1 MEKLTCVENSTE
13 LYGIKS
19 WGQEYFSVSGEG
31 EVLVRA
37 GDPMSLL
44 SLVESAKE
52 KGLSLPILFK
62 FGQIIQD
69 KVSKLYSAFKEVI
82 EEEGYDN
89 TYKLA
94 YPIKVNA
101 NKYGVESIQKGSF
114 SDAGLEVGS
123 KPELLA
129 ALTISK
135 KESSFIL
142 CNGYK
147 DAKYIE
153 LALVEKAKGYR
164 LILVVEKPSELSL
177 ILELSAKLQIEPEL
191 GFRLKLSSQG
201 KGKWASS
208 GGDFSKFGLSAQ
220 EAVKGL
226 HILQEAGKE
235 ECLTLL
241 HFHIGSQ
248 IASLDCIRKSM
259 EESALL
265 YTEIARLFPSVHLF
279 DVGGGL
285 SIDYDGTASQEE
297 SSSNYTIKEYA
308 KVIVET
314 LQKVSKKK
322 KVPPPMIITESGR
335 ALMAH
340 HAVLVTEA
348 LEVTQRWNI
357 PLLSEPTESVFQRR
371 ILSLHSAL
379 REETCI
385 QVFYQAISI
394 RKQAQLVFLQG
405 DSSLTE
411 KGEVDAAYFELV
423 AQICLIAGDLP
434 EDLEEIKG
442 QILDSYL
449 CNFSLFQSLPDTWAI
464 DQICPI
470 MPIHRLGEKPEQRAI
485 IEDLTCDSDG
495 KIDRFVLDKGVSP
508 YLPLHFLDGS
518 PYYIGA
524 FLTGAYQEILGNCH
538 NLFGKVNVVHVE
550 SSEKQV
556 SILGES
562 VADMLSDMGYRE
574 SECLSFAE
582 GTTYLELSR

>member
-1 MEKLTCVENSTE
+1 MEKLTCVEDSTE

-19 WGQEYFSVSGEG
+19 WGQEYFSVSEEG
-31 EVLVRA
+31 EVLV
-37 GDPMSLL
+37 DIEKPVSLL
-44 SLVESAKE
+44 SLVESAKK
-52 KGLSLPILFK
+52 KGVSLPILFK
-62 FGQIIQD
+62 FDQIIED
-69 KVSKLYSAFKEVI
+69 RVSRLYDAFKQAI
-82 EEEGYDN
+82 EEEGYEN

-101 NKYGVESIQKGSF
+101 NKRAVTSIQKGSF
-114 SDAGLEVGS
+114 FDAGLEVGS
-123 KPELLA
+123 KSELLA
-129 ALTISK
+129 ALTVSK

-153 LALVEKAKGYR
+153 LALTEKAKGYR
-164 LILVVEKPSELSL
+164 LILVVEKPSELAL
-177 ILELSAKLQIEPEL
+177 ILEVSAKLQIEPEL

-208 GGDFSKFGLSAQ
+208 GGDFSKFGLSAKEVVQ
-220 EAVKGL
+220 GL
-226 HILQEAGKE
+226 RILQAVEKE
-235 ECLTLL
+235 NCLTLL

-248 IASLDCIRKSM
+248 IASLDCIRNAMK
-259 EESALL
+259 ESALL

-285 SIDYDGTASQEE
+285 SVDYDGTASQEE
-297 SSSNYTIKEYA
+297 SSSNYTFKEYA

-314 LQKVSKKK
+314 LQKVSKKE
-322 KVPPPMIITESGR
+322 KVPSPVIITESGR

-357 PLLSEPTESVFQRR
+357 PLLSEPTESIFQRR
-371 ILSLHSAL
+371 LLSLHSAL

-385 QVFYQAISI
+385 QIFYEAISI
-394 RKQAQLVFLQG
+394 RKQAQMVFLQG

-434 EDLEEIKG
+434 QDLEEIRG
-442 QILDSYL
+442 QISDSYL

-464 DQICPI
+464 GQICPI
-470 MPIHRLGEKPEQRAI
+470 MPIHRLGEKPEQKAI

-495 KIDRFVLDKGVSP
+495 KIDRFVLDKGISP
-508 YLPLHFLDGS
+508 YLPLHSLDGS

-524 FLTGAYQEILGNCH
+524 FLMGAYQEILGNCH

-550 SSEKQV
+550 SSKKQTPV
-556 SILGES
+556 FGDN
-562 VADMLSDMGYRE
+562 VADMLSDMGYGE
-574 SECLSFAE
+574 GECHFFAE
-582 GTTYLELSR
+582 RTTYLEPSS